1 MQARVTRLPTRVSVV
16 RLDKRQLPVKPM
28 PSRHDVHHDHLGA
41 VTAEFVAAVVFRAAR
56 VRDQADEHRYAVG
69 S

>member
-1 MQARVTRLPTRVSVV
+1 
-16 RLDKRQLPVKPM
+16 
-28 PSRHDVHHDHLGA
+28 